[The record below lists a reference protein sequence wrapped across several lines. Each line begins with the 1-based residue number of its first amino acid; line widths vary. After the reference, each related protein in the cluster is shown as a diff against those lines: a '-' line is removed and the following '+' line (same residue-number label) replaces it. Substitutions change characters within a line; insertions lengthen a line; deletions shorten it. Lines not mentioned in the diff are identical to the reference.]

1 MAMGKKLEGLNWILL
16 FLFFLAGIF
25 YRYYYWLQALPLPLD
40 DLYFYQGL
48 AQAFLNQDWAHF
60 WHFHFYP
67 VYPILMAIAHKISG
81 MDFEICARGL
91 NLIFDSLSIA
101 PIYLIGKEVFNRRVG
116 VVAGLFWSLS
126 YPMIRV
132 IGEPEPIYGFFIL
145 WALYFVFKKEAKI
158 KDYLLAIGFASFSCL
173 IKSEGTFFVLFISLM
188 LIFGL
193 KSHWQKKILLV
204 IIAGV
209 IYLAFSSP
217 ISIQYWRAVGKFNP
231 NPKPRTLFFIHNPII
246 DYQHNLYALV
256 RDETGYHTLGQR
268 IYVEGDREAFKE
280 SLLGFIRTNFRDL
293 ALAYLGKLKLVFS
306 YTLKWLLKQIYPPA
320 IIFAL
325 FYWLRRKR
333 DFCLRKELWLWLWGL
348 GLISGICV
356 YNPWDRFFYTLFPV
370 LALISARGLEQI
382 IILVDSAYA
391 RFFPKSSLRKVLHW
405 SILSIFVIWF
415 IGYNLMR
422 VSYTR
427 PAPNLQAIF
436 IAKQDLAKWLK
447 PQITPQNRIMCLGF
461 PQPFIYFLDL
471 PFWQMVILP
480 RVDEKLLITY
490 AQEKQVDYIFME
502 MEDLQRNPFLK
513 SWLSGEVKDS
523 SVELIKRIDDEDPEK
538 RYPYALYKL
547 VKP

>member
-1 MAMGKKLEGLNWILL
+1 MGKKLEGLNWILL

-188 LIFGL
+188 LVFGL

>member
-188 LIFGL
+188 LVFGL